1 MLALFDFDDTLV
13 SRSAAIRRWAR
24 LLARREG
31 MPEGA
36 VEAIIDA
43 DQNGA
48 TPRDEFLATV
58 GSLPA
63 IRMTDGEIREWYA
76 ASYPSCYGTEEESM
90 QALTLLRDAGW
101 TIGVVTNGSRVRT
114 RHKLARSGLAPLID
128 ALCVAE
134 DVGVG
139 KPDRR
144 IFDEVARRCGA
155 ELAGWM
161 IGDAPV
167 EDVFGGA
174 QAGLRTAWLRRGR
187 SWNGMMARPDIEV
200 DSVLEA
206 AVTIVDTPRRA
217 LTG

>member
-24 LLARREG
+24 LLVRRED
-31 MPEGA
+31 MAEDA
-36 VEAIIDA
+36 VQAIIDA
-43 DQNGA
+43 DHQGT
-48 TPRDEFLATV
+48 TPRDEFLALV
-58 GSLPA
+58 RSLPG
-63 IRMTDGEIREWYA
+63 IRMTEAEIHDWYA
-76 ASYPSCYGTEEESM
+76 ASYPLCYGTEEESI

-101 TIGVVTNGSRVRT
+101 KIGVVTNGSTIRT
-114 RHKLARSGLAPLID
+114 SQKLARSGLAALID

-134 DVGVG
+134 DVGVC

-144 IFDEVARRCGA
+144 IFEEVARRCGA
-155 ELAGWM
+155 DLAGWM

-167 EDVFGGA
+167 EDIVGGA

-187 SWNGMMARPDIEV
+187 SWNGMRPRPDIEA

-206 AVTIVDTPRRA
+206 VLTIVNSPRR
-217 LTG
+217 TPSG

>member
-36 VEAIIDA
+36 VESIVDA
-43 DQNGA
+43 DQKG
-48 TPRDEFLATV
+48 TRPRDEFLAVVRT
-58 GSLPA
+58 LPGVH
-63 IRMTDGEIREWYA
+63 MTDGEMREWYA
-76 ASYPSCYGTEEESM
+76 ASYPSCYGTEEESI

-101 TIGVVTNGSRVRT
+101 KIGVVTNGSNTRT
-114 RHKLARSGLAPLID
+114 SQKLARSGLTPLID

-144 IFDEVARRCGA
+144 IFEEVARRCGV

-161 IGDAPV
+161 VGDAPV
-167 EDVFGGA
+167 EDIFGGA

-187 SWNGMMARPDIEV
+187 SWNGTMTYPDIEV
-200 DSVLEA
+200 DSALEA
-206 AVTIVDTPRRA
+206 AITIVNSPQRMVS
-217 LTG
+217 G

>member
-13 SRSAAIRRWAR
+13 SRSVAIRRWAR

-31 MPEGA
+31 MPEDTVQA
-36 VEAIIDA
+36 IVEA
-43 DQNGA
+43 DQKGA
-48 TPRDEFLATV
+48 RPREEFLTMV
-58 GSLPA
+58 RSLPG
-63 IRMTDGEIREWYA
+63 IRMTEAEIRDWYA
-76 ASYPSCYGTEEESM
+76 ASYSTCYGTEEESI

-101 TIGVVTNGSRVRT
+101 KIGVVTNGSNART
-114 RHKLARSGLAPLID
+114 SQKLFRSGLTPLID

-134 DVGVG
+134 DVGVC

-144 IFDEVARRCGA
+144 IFEEAARRCGV

-167 EDVFGGA
+167 EDILGGV

-187 SWNGMMARPDIEV
+187 SWNGMTPRPDIEV

-206 AVTIVDTPRRA
+206 AVTIVNTPRRA
-217 LTG
+217 LSD